1 MNLRVAA
8 EPTYDSVVDGPG
20 LRTVIWCQG
29 CQHHCP
35 ECHNPATHTLHEGFV
50 KEADTLLA
58 EILAAELQSGVT
70 FSGGEPM
77 LQPESCAYIAEALKE
92 KGLNIWCYTG
102 FTWEELREKPAC
114 QAFLRSVD
122 VLIDGKFVAS
132 LKSYDL
138 AFCGSANQRVIDV
151 QRSLQSGYIVLWD
164 SK

>member
-35 ECHNPATHTLHEGFV
+35 ECHNPATHSLTGGFLKDADLLL
-50 KEADTLLA
+50 KEV
-58 EILAAELQSGVT
+58 LAAEMQSGVT

-77 LQPESCAYIAEALKE
+77 LQPETCAYIAKVLKAN
-92 KGLNIWCYTG
+92 GLNIWCYTG
-102 FTWEELREKPAC
+102 FTWEELQEDLAC
-114 QAFLRSVD
+114 LEFLRSID
-122 VLIDGKFVAS
+122 VLTDGKFMEA

-138 AFCGSANQRVIDV
+138 SFCGSANQRVIDV
-151 QRSLQSGYIVLWD
+151 QKSLQSGSIVLWD
-164 SK
+164 SE